1 MAADDI
7 LYAGVFVDLCIAL
20 VSGKIYRHAVMVRPH
35 AFICGGGQDGEALFA
50 AGGQVEIR
58 EHAG

>member
-1 MAADDI
+1 
-7 LYAGVFVDLCIAL
+7 
-20 VSGKIYRHAVMVRPH
+20 MVRPH